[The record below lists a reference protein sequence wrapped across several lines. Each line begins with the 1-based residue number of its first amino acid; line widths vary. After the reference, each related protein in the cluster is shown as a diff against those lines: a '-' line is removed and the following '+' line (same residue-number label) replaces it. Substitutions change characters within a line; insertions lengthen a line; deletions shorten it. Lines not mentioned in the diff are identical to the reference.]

1 MTDERVVLV
10 GGAPAFRSQVS
21 RALGRDSDSIGWA
34 PNISSMEEMFGDS
47 EEPIALVI
55 LSPAVSEEDA
65 VAFAQVASAKS
76 PTTAVI
82 LVRVRPPDGN
92 LPWLIRS
99 GIRDVVDLSNEGD
112 DLKDA
117 VRRALAWSASLR
129 SARGGFGESGDAPGR
144 VITVFSS
151 KGGVGKTFLSC
162 NLAAALAV
170 ASKKPTA
177 VVDLNVGLGD
187 VLPSFG
193 KEAVRSFHDLMAN
206 DGWSDPE
213 SVRAMGTPLHDQLW
227 GFGSPSNPGAEPPG
241 GPSLGKALRALR
253 TAFAYTVLDAPPQ
266 FAEHI
271 VAACDVSDVVCLI
284 TPLDVIGV
292 RHLTMD
298 LEALLALG
306 IPSERFRIVL
316 NRANTKLGLSVS
328 DVERV
333 TGIQT
338 DALIPSSA
346 LVPASLN
353 RGRHVVLHE
362 HRSPVAK
369 AIREFANTLIS
380 PRAATLNGHTSGHGV
395 RA

>member
-1 MTDERVVLV
+1 MTNERVVLV

-21 RALGRDSDSIGWA
+21 RALGRDSDAIGWA

-65 VAFAQVASAKS
+65 VALAQVASAKS

-82 LVRVRPPDGN
+82 LIRVRPPDGN

-99 GIRDVVDLSNEGD
+99 GIRDVVDLSNEED

-117 VRRALAWSASLR
+117 VRRALAWSASLK
-129 SARGGFGESGDAPGR
+129 SFGGFGESRDAPGR
-144 VITVFSS
+144 IITVFSS

-162 NLAAALAV
+162 NLAAALAL
-170 ASKKPTA
+170 ASKKPTS

-193 KEAVRSFHDLMAN
+193 KEAVRSFNDLMVN

-213 SVRAMGTPLHDQLW
+213 SIRAMGTRLHDHLW

-271 VAACDVSDVVCLI
+271 VAACDLSDVVCLI

-306 IPSERFRIVL
+306 VPSDRFRIVL

-328 DVERV
+328 DVARV

-362 HRSPVAK
+362 FRSPVAK

-380 PRAATLNGHTSGHGV
+380 PHAATLNGHPSGQAV

>member
-1 MTDERVVLV
+1 
-10 GGAPAFRSQVS
+10 
-21 RALGRDSDSIGWA
+21 
-34 PNISSMEEMFGDS
+34 MEEMLGES
-47 EEPIALVI
+47 EEPVALVI
-55 LSPAVSEEDA
+55 LSPAISDEDA
-65 VAFAQVASAKS
+65 VAFAQVVSAKS
-76 PTTAVI
+76 PITAVI

-129 SARGGFGESGDAPGR
+129 SMRGSLEGSGGEARGR
-144 VITVFSS
+144 IITVFSS

-162 NLAAALAV
+162 NLAAALALS
-170 ASKKPTA
+170 SKRDTA
-177 VVDLNVGLGD
+177 VVDLNVGMGD

-193 KEAVRSFHDLMAN
+193 KEPVRSLQDLMVN
-206 DGWSDPE
+206 EGWSDPD
-213 SVRAMGTPLHDQLW
+213 SVRAMGTPLHDHLW
-227 GFGSPSNPGAEPPG
+227 GFGSPSNPGAEAPG
-241 GPSLGKALRALR
+241 GGSVGKALRALR

-298 LEALLALG
+298 LETLVALG
-306 IPSERFRIVL
+306 VPSDRFRVVL
-316 NRANTKLGLSVS
+316 NRANTRLGLSVA

-353 RGRHVVLHE
+353 RGRHVVIHE
-362 HRSPVAK
+362 NRSPVAR
-369 AIREFANTLIS
+369 AIREFADTLIS
-380 PRAATLNGHTSGHGV
+380 PRAAALNGHPSGHV
-395 RA
+395 ARA